1 MDTGNRAGGVDRAA
15 FEPVM
20 PFAAKGIGR
29 VMSYQPRPKPF
40 AWLWG
45 GALVVFIATQSRAD
59 CPTDRVQ
66 LSGPWGK
73 AQFAVD
79 LALTPEDRARG
90 LMARPTLPRGAGML
104 FVFSDAAP
112 RSFWMKNTLIPLDI
126 LYFDAGGRFVSAAEN
141 AVPGDLTS
149 LPSNG
154 PAQFVLEING
164 GIVAQLG
171 IGLGTVLSHPLVQMG
186 PSTKKCQ

>member
-1 MDTGNRAGGVDRAA
+1 ML
-15 FEPVM
+15 
-20 PFAAKGIGR
+20 FATKGSEGDMI
-29 VMSYQPRPKPF
+29 YHTHPKPF
-40 AWLWG
+40 AWG
-45 GALVVFIATQSRAD
+45 GAVAVFLALFMATQSRAD

-73 AQFAVD
+73 AQFAVE

-164 GIVAQLG
+164 GMVAQLG
-171 IGLGTVLSHPLVQMG
+171 IGLGTILSHPFVQTG